1 MPSSANRWLAATNWL
16 AAMLALASAAVH
28 GDVGVASAWVLTAAL
43 FVTVGC
49 LGWPQATAARGLGL
63 IGLAWQLALIGAY
76 WPFAARQAAIDL
88 WGQLGWNLPAL
99 VILSV
104 LALLGLSFLV
114 LFVLPAIGLRR
125 RLGRA
130 SSHLTAHQ
138 QHGLDLVVQEL
149 DSDAALRHLW
159 LQYRSQV
166 RIPADG
172 APAQQVHALASARDV
187 FDLHTLT
194 HSRLR
199 LDLFRHVPGIITGLG
214 IIGTFAGII
223 KGIRG
228 LRYSQDPAEMQRVFD
243 VLAGGVAEAFFVSMT
258 AITLAMAVTLVEKM
272 LMSSIAHALDGLNV
286 GLDAAFPPRPSAETP
301 PVAPQAPAQA
311 QTQAPM
317 PAPPAMADPEHA
329 AGAAIEAAVP
339 AGVAAMRPLGEPA
352 PGHLATATA
361 PLGAQPPAPAPP
373 EPSTARIDWPAQM
386 LEVTAQTQAA
396 THAMAELARAL
407 PKLLAEQGEAAGQ
420 AQQQATQSLRTLS
433 SRLEGVASSIEVSGR
448 RTLETVAARLMQA
461 ELQMVSRNQAVAEH
475 LGELVQRIETLCSLM
490 QQDRSALNVHTGP
503 DPFAALM
510 AEAGPDPGQSP
521 GLHQTPNVALFNGS
535 RAASAAGPGPAAA
548 ADSNFGSPPDWG
560 DLWAP
565 EPPGPRGFGA

>member
-1 MPSSANRWLAATNWL
+1 MPSSANRWFVAANWL
-16 AAMLALASAAVH
+16 AAMLAMASAAVH
-28 GDVGVASAWVLTAAL
+28 GEFGVASVWVLTAAL

-49 LGWPQATAARGLGL
+49 LGWPQATATRGLGI

-76 WPFAARQAAIDL
+76 WPFAGRQAATDL
-88 WGQLGWNLPAL
+88 WGQLGWNLPVL

-130 SSHLTAHQ
+130 RSHLTAHQ

-149 DSDAALRHLW
+149 DSDPALRHLW

-258 AITLAMAVTLVEKM
+258 AITLAMAVALVEKT

-286 GLDAAFPPRPSAETP
+286 GLDAVFPPRPSAESP

-317 PAPPAMADPEHA
+317 PSPPAMAHPAQA
-329 AGAAIEAAVP
+329 AGAAVEAAPP
-339 AGVAAMRPLGEPA
+339 AGVAAMRPLGESA

-361 PLGAQPPAPAPP
+361 PLAAQPPAPAPP
-373 EPSTARIDWPAQM
+373 EPSTARIDWPTQL

-420 AQQQATQSLRTLS
+420 AQQQTMQSLRTLS

-448 RTLETVAARLMQA
+448 RTLEAVAARLMQA

-475 LGELVQRIETLCSLM
+475 LGELVQRIETLCGLM

-510 AEAGPDPGQSP
+510 AGAGPDPGQRP
-521 GLHQTPNVALFNGS
+521 GLNQTPNVTLFN
-535 RAASAAGPGPAAA
+535 AAQATSAAGPGLAAS
-548 ADSNFGSPPDWG
+548 ADSNFGSPPDWA
-560 DLWAP
+560 DLWVP